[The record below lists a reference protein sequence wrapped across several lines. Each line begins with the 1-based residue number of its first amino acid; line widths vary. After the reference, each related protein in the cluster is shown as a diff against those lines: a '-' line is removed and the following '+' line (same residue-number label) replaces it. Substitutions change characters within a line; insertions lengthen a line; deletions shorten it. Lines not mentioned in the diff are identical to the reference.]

1 MTVRAR
7 QVLVESEDLGSIG
20 MNKLEVV
27 RFAKCV
33 KRMQQPEGEATSE
46 DEDEEEETEG
56 SDTED
61 SGGGGGD
68 GEGGVEGAVDLT
80 SHGWWRI
87 DEKAHE
93 HSGLDHAGRGW
104 KADDSGR
111 RRPAAFAESDD
122 EELKE
127 TLNMLQNCS
136 CCPGRVELCA
146 ALALA
151 YGLSILL
158 TLCYVRTLPELCPA
172 AAAAV
177 PPTPHPTRPLAGI
190 EHHHIRLE
198 GAGDGDEMMGWLST
212 AEVSKPCALV
222 TEARLINVR
231 CSGAGP
237 RSGGRQHAQGS
248 ILPRRWGTAAHAS
261 CRRRA
266 ATGVRDAAGGSCL
279 RQRRGPGSEAGR
291 VRPGRRLACPCAA
304 WLRCARRRSAGLADG
319 LADCAGRAAGD

>member
-1 MTVRAR
+1 MTVRVR

-33 KRMQQPEGEATSE
+33 KRMQQPEGEATSDSE
-46 DEDEEEETEG
+46 DDDDDDEAEG
-56 SDTED
+56 SGTDEL
-61 SGGGGGD
+61 G
-68 GEGGVEGAVDLT
+68 GEGGDVGEGGADGAVDLT

-136 CCPGRVELCA
+136 CCPGRAELCA

-158 TLCYVRTLPELCPA
+158 TLCYVRTLPEL
-172 AAAAV
+172 
-177 PPTPHPTRPLAGI
+177 
-190 EHHHIRLE
+190 
-198 GAGDGDEMMGWLST
+198 
-212 AEVSKPCALV
+212 
-222 TEARLINVR
+222 
-231 CSGAGP
+231 
-237 RSGGRQHAQGS
+237 
-248 ILPRRWGTAAHAS
+248 
-261 CRRRA
+261 
-266 ATGVRDAAGGSCL
+266 
-279 RQRRGPGSEAGR
+279 
-291 VRPGRRLACPCAA
+291 
-304 WLRCARRRSAGLADG
+304 
-319 LADCAGRAAGD
+319 